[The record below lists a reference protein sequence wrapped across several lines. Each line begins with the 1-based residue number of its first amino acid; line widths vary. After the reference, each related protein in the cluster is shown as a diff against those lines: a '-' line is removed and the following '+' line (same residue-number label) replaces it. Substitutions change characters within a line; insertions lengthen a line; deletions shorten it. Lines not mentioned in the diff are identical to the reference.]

1 MGQLEPCPKIEGHEV
16 GLIIDVVAPTQE
28 LAADIL
34 PIVWHT
40 GLHHPI
46 PEYEGLVSNLAFP
59 FSPPGANMGPVYRF
73 CANHVWH
80 LADPCGPFRTTVEN
94 L

>member
-1 MGQLEPCPKIEGHEV
+1 MGGLEPSARIEGHEV
-16 GLIIDVVAPTQE
+16 GLIIDVVAASQA

-46 PEYEGLVSNLAFP
+46 PEYEGLISSLAFP
-59 FSPPGANMGPVYRF
+59 FSPPGVDMGPVYRF
-73 CANHVWH
+73 CVNHVWH
-80 LADPCGPFRTTVEN
+80 LDDPCGPFRTAFEN

>member
-1 MGQLEPCPKIEGHEV
+1 VEGHEV
-16 GLIIDVVAPTQE
+16 GLIIDVVAPTQS

-46 PEYEGLVSNLAFP
+46 PEHEGLISSLAFP
-59 FSPPGANMGPVYRF
+59 FSPPGADMGPVYRF

-80 LADPCGPFRTTVEN
+80 LDDPCEPFRMTVEN